1 VNVLLIGPP
10 GSGKGT
16 QAERIASH
24 YGLAYLGLGE
34 MLRASAAAGK
44 LGGLE
49 ELLAEGELVPDETA
63 IGAIGERLA
72 QADTKSGFVLDG
84 FPRNLPQAIALD
96 ALLEELRRPLSV
108 VLELRVPDGECVERL
123 LQRGHESG
131 RADDVHDV
139 IVRRLDLYREETEP
153 VVAYYE
159 AEGRRVVP
167 IHGAR
172 SAEDVWSE
180 VRQALDGV
188 AAEGT
193 T

>member
-34 MLRASAAAGK
+34 MLRASAAVGR

-63 IGAIGERLA
+63 IGVIGERLA
-72 QADTKSGFVLDG
+72 EADTKSGFVLDG
-84 FPRNLPQAIALD
+84 FPRNLPQAKALD
-96 ALLEELRRPLSV
+96 SLLDELARPLSV
-108 VLELRVPDGECVERL
+108 VLVLRVPDDECGERL
-123 LQRGHESG
+123 LQRGRESG

-139 IVRRLDLYREETEP
+139 IVRRLELYHEETEP

-159 AEGRRVVP
+159 SEGRRVVT
-167 IHGAR
+167 IHGQR
-172 SAEDVWSE
+172 TPEEVWGE
-180 VRQALDGV
+180 IRQALDGV
-188 AAEGT
+188 AT
-193 T
+193 RISS

>member
-34 MLRASAAAGK
+34 MLRASAAAGR

-63 IGAIGERLA
+63 IGVIGERLA
-72 QADTKSGFVLDG
+72 EADTKSGFVLDG
-84 FPRNLPQAIALD
+84 FPRNLPQAKALD
-96 ALLEELRRPLSV
+96 SLLDELARPLSV
-108 VLELRVPDGECVERL
+108 VLVLRVPDDECGERL
-123 LQRGHESG
+123 LQRGRESG

-139 IVRRLDLYREETEP
+139 IVRRLELYHEETEP

-159 AEGRRVVP
+159 SEGRRVVT
-167 IHGAR
+167 IHGERAP
-172 SAEDVWSE
+172 EEVWGE
-180 VRQALDGV
+180 IRQALDGV
-188 AAEGT
+188 AT
-193 T
+193 QISS